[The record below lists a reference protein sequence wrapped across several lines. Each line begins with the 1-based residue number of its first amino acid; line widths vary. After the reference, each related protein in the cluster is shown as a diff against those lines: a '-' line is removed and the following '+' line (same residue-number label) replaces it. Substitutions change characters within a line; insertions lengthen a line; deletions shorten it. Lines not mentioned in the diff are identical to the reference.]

1 MKASGLVGLG
11 LLGLVSVAALVVP
24 SFDAHTPTRKNAQTG
39 LTDLGEPRAPS
50 RAYPLGTDALGRCQ
64 VARLAAAG
72 RLSLAVAATATGI
85 ALGLGTLVGVLAG
98 TVGGLLDA
106 AVMAICELMLAF
118 PFALAVLAL
127 GAAVRDRAGNHAVA
141 LGLVLGLWG
150 WAGAARA
157 IRAKVR
163 AVRAEPFVS
172 AARAVGA
179 SPAAIGLRH
188 VLPHIAG
195 TALVLASRA
204 APAMILAEAALS
216 YLGLGPALPAASW
229 GTMLREGQAQL
240 LGAPWLVLAPGIAI
254 LATALGCNLV
264 ADELGARP

>member
-1 MKASGLVGLG
+1 MRPRGLVGFG
-11 LLGLVSVAALVVP
+11 LLGLMAGAALVVP
-24 SFDAHTPTRKNAQTG
+24 WLDTHAPTRKDAQAG
-39 LTDLGEPRAPS
+39 LTDLGEPLAPS
-50 RAYPLGTDALGRCQ
+50 RIYPLGTDALGRCQ
-64 VARLAAAG
+64 AARLAAAG

-98 TVGGLLDA
+98 VVGGLLDT
-106 AVMAICELMLAF
+106 AVMAVCELMLAF

-127 GAAVRDRAGNHAVA
+127 GAASRDRAGDHAAA

-150 WAGAARA
+150 WSGAARA

-163 AVRAEPFVS
+163 AVRAEPFVT

-179 SPAAIGLRH
+179 NPVEIGLRH
-188 VLPHIAG
+188 VLPHVAG

-229 GTMLREGQAQL
+229 GTMLREGQGQL

-264 ADELGARP
+264 ADELGTRP